1 MLLYKKYFEILRTND
16 SNRTITDNVTIKNG
30 R

>member
-16 SNRTITDNVTIKNG
+16 NNRTITDNVTIKNG